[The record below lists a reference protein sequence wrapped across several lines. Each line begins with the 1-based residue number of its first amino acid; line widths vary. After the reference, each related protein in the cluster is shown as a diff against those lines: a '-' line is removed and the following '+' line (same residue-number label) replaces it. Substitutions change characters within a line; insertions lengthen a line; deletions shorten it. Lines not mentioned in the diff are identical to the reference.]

1 MLKTGNFYRDNVS
14 QLIGWGHWL
23 VFFNVLLAMLVSS
36 RFLWIAGWPDTPLG
50 CIYLVI
56 SWAGHFA
63 FLTFFTYLLT
73 LFPLTFLFPNLRTL
87 QWLAAAIGTTALT
100 LLLVDSQVFSLF
112 KFHLNPTV
120 WRLLLEQAQTEQ
132 ASGWGWLF
140 VWVPVL
146 FLFELWLASW
156 LWRWS
161 QRRRRSLTW
170 PLAVP
175 LLVCFFLT
183 HSLHIWADAY
193 VYTPITEQK
202 ADFPLSYPMTAKRF
216 LIKQGW
222 LDEDQYKELSKQV
235 PEQAKAKLNYPLRPL
250 AVAAPEL
257 APNILLVVADGLRA
271 DQLDAITM
279 PNLYRFS
286 ERHLRFDDHLTAGN
300 NSEASLFSLFYSL
313 PSRYR
318 IDVEQEGMAP
328 LLISE
333 LQRQDYHFGL
343 FTSGGLEP
351 TVYQKAIF
359 SSLRRST
366 FNHSK
371 GGASGDS
378 QTVAQFN
385 SWLAQQDE
393 QRPWFSFVYLDAIN
407 DMDTPIGEEGPFQPA
422 LAKVNPA
429 TAYQNDEREALFNR
443 YRNSVFY
450 TDRLLGQLLSL
461 PQYTAQQDNSRETI
475 IIVTASHGMEF
486 NDYDNNTWG
495 SGNAYSLAQL
505 QVPLVIAWPGKN
517 EPMKV
522 DYPTSHLD
530 LVPSLMRQAL
540 GVQSPSRSYST
551 GQSLFKDSPDRWRLA
566 SDNDEYAIY
575 QHDDITLFN
584 RRGDMQLLRA
594 KDYRQESDDSP
605 ELSLLL
611 QVMSDLNR
619 FQGK

>member
-14 QLIGWGHWL
+14 HLIGWGHWL

-36 RFLWIAGWPDTPLG
+36 RYLLIADWPDTLLG
-50 CIYLVI
+50 GVYQVV
-56 SWAGHFA
+56 SWVGHFA
-63 FLTFFTYLLT
+63 FLSFFTYLLT

-87 QWLAAAIGTTALT
+87 QWLAAAIGTAALT
-100 LLLVDSQVFSLF
+100 LLLVDTQVFSLF

-146 FLFELWLASW
+146 FLFELWLAGW

-161 QRRRRSLTW
+161 QRRRRSLTL
-170 PLAVP
+170 PLSVP

-183 HSLHIWADAY
+183 HSLHIWADAL

-202 ADFPLSYPMTAKRF
+202 ANFPLSYPMTAKSF

-222 LDEDQYKELSKQV
+222 LDEDQYKQLSEQV
-235 PEQAKAKLNYPLRPL
+235 PEHAKRKLNYPLRPL
-250 AVAAPEL
+250 VVTAPER

-271 DQLDAITM
+271 DQLDDITM
-279 PNLYRFS
+279 PNLTRFAQ
-286 ERHLRFDDHLTAGN
+286 RHLRFNDHLSAGN
-300 NSEASLFSLFYSL
+300 KTTHSLFSLFYSL
-313 PSRYR
+313 PSRYWR
-318 IDVEQEGMAP
+318 DAEQEGVAP
-328 LLISE
+328 VLINE
-333 LQRQDYHFGL
+333 LQRQDYRFGL
-343 FTSGGLEP
+343 FASGGLKQP
-351 TVYQKAIF
+351 LYQNAIF
-359 SSLRRST
+359 STLRHSA
-366 FNHSK
+366 FNHST
-371 GGASGDS
+371 GGAQGDS
-378 QTVAQFN
+378 QTVAEFTQ
-385 SWLAQQDE
+385 WLAQQDAE
-393 QRPWFSFVYLDAIN
+393 RPWFSFVYLDAIN
-407 DMDTPIGEEGPFQPA
+407 SLDLPKGVTGPFQPA
-422 LAKVNPA
+422 LTQVNPA
-429 TAYQNDEREALFNR
+429 QSYQDTEQAALFNR

-461 PQYTAQQDNSRETI
+461 PQYHADRNTI
-475 IIVTASHGMEF
+475 IIITASHGMEF

-495 SGNAYSLAQL
+495 SGNAYSPVQL
-505 QVPLVIAWPGKN
+505 QVPLVIAWPN
-517 EPMKV
+517 QDQPAQF
-522 DYPTSHLD
+522 DYPTSQLD
-530 LVPSLMRQAL
+530 LVPTLMHQAL
-540 GVQSPSRSYST
+540 GVQSPARSYAT
-551 GQSLFKDSPDRWRLA
+551 GQSLFKANNNRWRLA
-566 SDNDEYAIY
+566 SDEDEYAIY

-594 KDYRQESDDSP
+594 KDYRLESDDSP

>member
-1 MLKTGNFYRDNVS
+1 MLKTGTLYRDNVS
-14 QLIGWGHWL
+14 HLIGWGHWL

-36 RFLWIAGWPDTPLG
+36 RFLLIAGWPDTLLG
-50 CIYLVI
+50 CFYLLI

-140 VWVPVL
+140 MWVPIL
-146 FLFELWLASW
+146 FFFELWLAGW
-156 LWRWS
+156 CWRWS

-193 VYTPITEQK
+193 VYAPITEQK

-222 LDEDQYKELSKQV
+222 LDEDQYKQLSEQE
-235 PEQAKAKLNYPLRPL
+235 PEQAKRKLNYPLRPIT
-250 AVAAPEL
+250 VTAPEL
-257 APNILLVVADGLRA
+257 APNILLLVVDGLRA

-279 PNLYRFS
+279 PNLHRFA
-286 ERHLRFDDHLTAGN
+286 ERHLRFNDHLSAAN
-300 NSEASLFSLFYSL
+300 NSQNSLFSLFYSL

-318 IDVEQEGMAP
+318 KDAEQEGLAP

-333 LQRQDYHFGL
+333 LQRQDYRFGL
-343 FTSGGLEP
+343 FTSGGLDKLA
-351 TVYQKAIF
+351 YQKAIF
-359 SSLRRST
+359 SSLRHSA
-366 FNHSK
+366 FNHTS
-371 GGASGDS
+371 GGAKGDS
-378 QTVAQFN
+378 QTVSEFN

-393 QRPWFSFVYLDAIN
+393 QRPWFSYLYLDAVN
-407 DMDTPIGEEGPFQPA
+407 ELDMPEGMTGPFQPA
-422 LAKVNPA
+422 LAKINPA
-429 TAYQNDEREALFNR
+429 TPYQNDQREALFNR

-461 PQYTAQQDNSRETI
+461 PQYSTQQEQSRDTI

-505 QVPLVIAWPGKN
+505 QVPLVIAWPGKDQ
-517 EPMKV
+517 PMQF
-522 DYPTSHLD
+522 DYPTSQLD
-530 LVPSLMRQAL
+530 LVPSLMRQVL
-540 GVQSPSRSYST
+540 GVQSPARSYST
-551 GQSLFKDSPDRWRLA
+551 GQSLFKADYDRWRLA
-566 SDNDEYAIY
+566 SDEDEYAIY
-575 QHDDITLFN
+575 QHQDITLFN

-594 KDYRQESDDSP
+594 KDYQLESEDNP

>member
-1 MLKTGNFYRDNVS
+1 MLKTGNLYRDNVS
-14 QLIGWGHWL
+14 HLIGWGHWL

-36 RFLWIAGWPDTPLG
+36 RFLLIAGWPDTLLG
-50 CIYLVI
+50 SFYLLI

-87 QWLAAAIGTTALT
+87 QWLAAAIGTAALT

-140 VWVPVL
+140 VWVPVV
-146 FLFELWLASW
+146 FLFELWLAGW

-175 LLVCFFLT
+175 LLACFFLT

-202 ADFPLSYPMTAKRF
+202 ANFPLSYPMTAKSF

-222 LDEDQYKELSKQV
+222 LDEDQYKQLSQQV
-235 PEQAKAKLNYPLRPL
+235 PEHAKRKLNYPLRPL
-250 AVAAPEL
+250 SVTAPDL
-257 APNILLVVADGLRA
+257 APNILLVVADGLRG

-279 PNLYRFS
+279 PNLHRFS
-286 ERHLRFDDHLTAGN
+286 ERHLRFNDHLSAGN
-300 NSEASLFSLFYSL
+300 NTQASLFSLFYSL

-318 IDVEQEGMAP
+318 TDAEQEGVSP

-333 LQRQDYHFGL
+333 LQRQDYRFGL
-343 FTSGGLEP
+343 FASGGLEE

-359 SSLRRST
+359 SSLR
-366 FNHSK
+366 HSAFSHAT
-371 GGASGDS
+371 GGAKGDS
-378 QTVAQFN
+378 HMVSEFT

-393 QRPWFSFVYLDAIN
+393 QRPWFSFIYLDAIK
-407 DMDTPIGEEGPFQPA
+407 DFDLPEGATGPFQPS
-422 LAKVNPA
+422 LAKINPA
-429 TAYQNDEREALFNR
+429 KPYQNTEREALFNR

-461 PQYTAQQDNSRETI
+461 PQYRNEQDPERDTI
-475 IIVTASHGMEF
+475 IIVTSSHGMEF
-486 NDYDNNTWG
+486 NDYDNNIWG

-505 QVPLVIAWPGKN
+505 QVPLVIAWPGRDQ
-517 EPMKV
+517 PMSF
-522 DYPTSHLD
+522 DYPTSQLD
-530 LVPSLMRQAL
+530 LAPSLMRQAL
-540 GVQSPSRSYST
+540 GVQSPTRSYST
-551 GQSLFKDSPDRWRLA
+551 GQSLFKASEDRWRLA
-566 SDNDEYAIY
+566 SDEDEYAIY
-575 QHDDITLFN
+575 QHNDITLFN

-594 KDYRQESDDSP
+594 KDYQLESNDSP

>member
-1 MLKTGNFYRDNVS
+1 MLKTGHLYRDNVS
-14 QLIGWGHWL
+14 HLIGWGHWL
-23 VFFNVLLAMLVSS
+23 VFFNVLLAMLVAS
-36 RFLWIAGWPDTPLG
+36 RFLWIAGWPDTLLG
-50 CIYLVI
+50 SFYLLI

-63 FLTFFTYLLT
+63 FLSFFTYLLT

-87 QWLAAAIGTTALT
+87 QWLAAAIGTTGLT

-140 VWVPVL
+140 VWVPVI
-146 FLFELWLASW
+146 FLFELWLAGW

-222 LDEDQYKELSKQV
+222 LDEDQYKELSKQT
-235 PEQAKAKLNYPLRPL
+235 PDSAKRKLNYPLRPL
-250 AVAAPEL
+250 VVNAPEL

-279 PNLYRFS
+279 PNLNRFAD
-286 ERHLRFDDHLTAGN
+286 RHLRFNNHLSAGN
-300 NSEASLFSLFYSL
+300 ETQTSLFSLFYSL
-313 PSRYR
+313 PGRYLR
-318 IDVEQEGMAP
+318 DAEKEGMAP
-328 LLISE
+328 LLIGE
-333 LQRQDYHFGL
+333 LQRQDYRFGL
-343 FTSGGLEP
+343 FASGGLEKP
-351 TVYQKAIF
+351 VYQKAIF
-359 SSLRRST
+359 SSLR
-366 FNHSK
+366 HSALIPTQ

-378 QTVAQFN
+378 QTVAAFN
-385 SWLAQQDE
+385 SWLAKQDK
-393 QRPWFSFVYLDAIN
+393 QRPWFSFIYLDAISKL
-407 DMDTPIGEEGPFQPA
+407 DLPQGMTGPFQPS
-422 LAKVNPA
+422 LTQVNPA
-429 TAYQNDEREALFNR
+429 EPYQNIEREALFNR

-461 PQYTAQQDNSRETI
+461 PQPAADEEKQRDTI
-475 IIVTASHGMEF
+475 IIVTSGHGMEF
-486 NDYDNNTWG
+486 NDYENNTWG

-505 QVPLVIAWPGKN
+505 HVPLVIDWPGR
-517 EPMKV
+517 EQPMSF
-522 DYPTSHLD
+522 DYPTSQLD
-530 LVPSLMRQAL
+530 LVPTLMRQAL
-540 GVQSPSRSYST
+540 GVESPARTYST
-551 GQSLFKDSPDRWRLA
+551 GQSLFKADADRWRLA
-566 SDNDEYAIY
+566 SDEDDYAIY